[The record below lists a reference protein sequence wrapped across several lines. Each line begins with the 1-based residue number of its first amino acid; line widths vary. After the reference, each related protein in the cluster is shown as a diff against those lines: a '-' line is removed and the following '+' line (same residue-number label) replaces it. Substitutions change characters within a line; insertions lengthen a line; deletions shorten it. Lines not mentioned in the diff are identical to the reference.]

1 MTFMSETVGMAN
13 TIPGRWED
21 GFTSFPSSY
30 RPKLLTF
37 GGIIMPTTY
46 AFANR
51 GHGMPY
57 GAPGDVAFKANI
69 NIPNLIANGGLDAD
83 LPSTGFG
90 ASDVLQVFEVPAG
103 FLLTQVGVRVTTV
116 EGGACTA
123 DIGNA
128 SASQTHL
135 KAIQAVG
142 YMGTCDLNVLTTQV
156 TLVTDLHLGADLY
169 QGVVFITDGTID
181 FTFITAA
188 TAVAVFDIWATGWRV
203 F

>member
-1 MTFMSETVGMAN
+1 
-13 TIPGRWED
+13 
-21 GFTSFPSSY
+21 
-30 RPKLLTF
+30 
-37 GGIIMPTTY
+37 MPTTY

-57 GAPGDVAFKANI
+57 GAPGDVAFKAHI
-69 NIPNLIANGGLDAD
+69 DIPALIANGGLDAD
-83 LPSTGFG
+83 LPATGFG

-128 SASQTHL
+128 SATQTHL
-135 KAIQAVG
+135 LGASAVA
-142 YMGTCDLNVLTTQV
+142 YMGTCDLNSETTQV
-156 TLVTDLHLGADLY
+156 TLVADLHLGANVH

-181 FTFITAA
+181 FTFVTAA
-188 TAVAVFDIWATGWRV
+188 TAVAVFDIWAAGWRV